1 MPPKKGG
8 IFLLILRDKLIFWF
22 IVWLKE
28 VTQMT
33 NNTNITEE
41 YIYQILKNK
50 VITAEDIY
58 AINRT
63 QTNRQKY
70 INKICLAFADND
82 MSLDSLDTW
91 EAFYNV
97 IYKKSSFS
105 DNIKYKAYSNA
116 YDKQLEM
123 LRSNRINQKA
133 KSR

>member
-1 MPPKKGG
+1 
-8 IFLLILRDKLIFWF
+8 
-22 IVWLKE
+22 
-28 VTQMT
+28 MT

-41 YIYQILKNK
+41 YIYQILQNK

-82 MSLDSLDTW
+82 MSLNSLDEG

-105 DNIKYKAYSNA
+105 DNIKYQAYSNA
-116 YDKQLEM
+116 YNKQLEM
-123 LRSNRINQKA
+123 LRSNRASKKDN
-133 KSR
+133 SR

>member
-1 MPPKKGG
+1 M
-8 IFLLILRDKLIFWF
+8 LILRDKLNFWF
-22 IVWLKE
+22 IVWPKE

-33 NNTNITEE
+33 NKENITEE
-41 YIYQILKNK
+41 YIYQILQNK
-50 VITAEDIY
+50 VITAKDIY

-82 MSLDSLDTW
+82 MRLDSSDTW

-105 DNIKYKAYSNA
+105 ESIKYKAYSNA

-123 LRSNRINQKA
+123 LRNMHNKGA
-133 KSR
+133 DKSR

>member
-1 MPPKKGG
+1 
-8 IFLLILRDKLIFWF
+8 
-22 IVWLKE
+22 
-28 VTQMT
+28 MT
-33 NNTNITEE
+33 NKENITEE
-41 YIYQILKNK
+41 YIYQILQNK
-50 VITAEDIY
+50 VITAKDIY

-82 MSLDSLDTW
+82 MRLDSSDTW

-105 DNIKYKAYSNA
+105 ESIKYKAYSNA

-123 LRSNRINQKA
+123 LRNMHNKGA
-133 KSR
+133 DKSR